1 MTLTLRAA
9 MAAIALVAVPVVIH
23 AQATAA
29 VLPTATAHPLTYV
42 GNCPVPVE
50 FVGHITTTVPG
61 TLVEY
66 RWERSDG
73 TTGKTLRATIGKAAI
88 PPDTVRRGNVTD
100 PVASDNWRLALPGK
114 NGNYSSTLHILT
126 PFDIRSAPAVVRVNC
141 RD

>member
-1 MTLTLRAA
+1 MIRIRLILL
-9 MAAIALVAVPVVIH
+9 AAITVSTQFGLLA

-29 VLPTATAHPLTYV
+29 VLPTATAHPLNYV

-50 FVGHITTTVPG
+50 FVGHITTTIPG

-73 TTGKTLRATIGKAAI
+73 NIGKTLRATIGRAAI
-88 PPDTVRRGNVTD
+88 PPDTARRGNVTD
-100 PVASDNWRLALPGK
+100 PIASDNWRLALPGK
-114 NGNYSSTLHILT
+114 NGSYSSTLHILT